1 LGSLT
6 ARALSGAK
14 RIVIKVGSA
23 LVADMAAGRA
33 RAEWLAGFAVDI
45 AALRARKVEVLIVSS
60 GAVALGRKA
69 LDLPPQRKLR
79 LEEKQAAAAAG
90 QPVLMAAWGAAL
102 SAHDIA
108 AAQAL
113 LTASDT
119 EARRRWLN
127 ARLTL
132 NTLLRLGAVP
142 IINENDTVAT
152 EEIRVGDNDRLAARV
167 AQMIGADLLVLLSDV
182 DGLYSGD
189 PRKDANARHIDV
201 VEALTPEILA
211 MAGAANAAAGV
222 GTGGMATKLEAARIA
237 ASAGCATII
246 ANGTVSRPVDAL
258 RQGARSTLLK
268 AATAPS
274 AAYKAWI
281 AGTIQPRGVLML
293 DAGAVAAIRAGR
305 SLLPSGVKSIE
316 GAFEKGDVVSLS
328 GPEGN
333 AFARGLVAYDA
344 PDAVRI
350 VGVKSD
356 AIEGILGWD
365 GGPNLVHADDL
376 VVI

>member
-6 ARALSGAK
+6 AGALSGAK

-268 AATAPS
+268 APTAPS